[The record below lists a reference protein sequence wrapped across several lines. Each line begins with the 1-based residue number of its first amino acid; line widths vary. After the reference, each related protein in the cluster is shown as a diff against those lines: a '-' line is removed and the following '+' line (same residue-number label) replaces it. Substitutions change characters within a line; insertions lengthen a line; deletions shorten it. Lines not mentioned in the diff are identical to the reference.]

1 MRSPSSRVLNQ
12 RCDVYVPTTTQD
24 RSGGYV
30 PVYPTNP
37 TYSEVPCSAQP
48 GGFVE
53 EFDQGVL
60 VQRKEWRLI
69 LRDALSVAPRTKIV
83 VTDSAR
89 VTHTLYVLAER
100 DEAGRGAAYSIK
112 AVERI

>member
-1 MRSPSSRVLNQ
+1 MRKPSNRVLIQ
-12 RCDVYVPTTTQD
+12 TCQIYVPRPTQD

-30 PVYPTNP
+30 PSYPASP
-37 TYSEVPCSAQP
+37 TYRDVPCSAQP
-48 GGFVE
+48 GGFTE

-69 LRDALSVAPRTKIV
+69 LKDGYRVANRTKIV
-83 VTDSAR
+83 FTDAANVS
-89 VTHTLYVLAER
+89 HTLYVMADR

-112 AVERI
+112 AIERI